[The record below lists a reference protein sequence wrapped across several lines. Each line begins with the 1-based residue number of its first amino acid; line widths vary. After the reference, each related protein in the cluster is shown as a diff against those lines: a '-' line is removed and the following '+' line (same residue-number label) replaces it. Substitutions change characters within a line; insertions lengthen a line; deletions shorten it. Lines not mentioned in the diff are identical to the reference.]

1 MEKKRSKDKR
11 KEISAWIMWSI
22 KRRLFLIAFCNIFL
36 FFWLQSRTVISI
48 TLNCKR
54 LVIVPTTPS
63 KFSVL
68 QTISARD
75 IFFYFVENGHKS
87 KDGSF
92 EEHDLLYYFKYF
104 LLEMAK
110 QFKLWILHINTIFYL
125 NTVCSYK

>member
-1 MEKKRSKDKR
+1 MDNVKH
-11 KEISAWIMWSI
+11 KE
-22 KRRLFLIAFCNIFL
+22 RLFLISFCNIFL
-36 FFWLQSRTVISI
+36 FFWLQSRAVIPI
-48 TLNCKR
+48 TLNCKW
-54 LVIVPTTPS
+54 LVIVPTTAS

-92 EEHDLLYYFKYF
+92 EDHDLLYYFKYF

-110 QFKLWILHINTIFYL
+110 QF
-125 NTVCSYK
+125 